1 MNGTIFVKR
10 IDALLQKKGLKRKDI
25 SDNCNI
31 STQTISHWSIRG
43 TMPAADYVFLI
54 ADYLGV
60 SARWLVTGEE
70 EKTQDSATL
79 SNEERRLL
87 SDIAD
92 LTEEQRESV
101 YMMIE
106 GYKQKNASHSE
117 RLFG

>member
-1 MNGTIFVKR
+1 MSEFVER
-10 IDALLQKKGLKRKDI
+10 IDCMLKKKNIKRVSMCEDI
-25 SDNCNI
+25 GIDTSIITAWNKRN
-31 STQTISHWSIRG
+31 TI
-43 TMPAADYVFLI
+43 PAADTTLKI